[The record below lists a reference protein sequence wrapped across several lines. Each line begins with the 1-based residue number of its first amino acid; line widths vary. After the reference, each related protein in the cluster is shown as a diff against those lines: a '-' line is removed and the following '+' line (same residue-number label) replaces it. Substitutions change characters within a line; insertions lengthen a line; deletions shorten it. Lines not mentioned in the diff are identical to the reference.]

1 MCDNRERHVF
11 ESLNVSKNGSNLNCL
26 LWCADQDAT
35 RMLTLLKQRKISC
48 ILKVKTK
55 RVHSCSAQL
64 STFIKIAQRRVDKSP

>member
-55 RVHSCSAQL
+55 RVHSCSA
-64 STFIKIAQRRVDKSP
+64 AQYIHKDRAAPS